1 MSSVG
6 KIVFPFDD
14 CKNYDS
20 IGFASIT
27 AKHKNVDFVTGP
39 DGGEA
44 SAVSFRGTKYSYVL
58 IPNSKKLKRPL
69 DFVYDLTIAVHVYPT
84 KEQDKAP
91 IWKYRPENSGGISL
105 WQIGTGL
112 RFNVMQRAWT
122 RISNDRIVEA
132 PKGSL
137 KINEWNYVAVSYSY
151 TTSEAKIYINGKEVA
166 TKTIPKKSIATGR
179 NVRLGQWRKYHFA
192 GHMACFQAYPEALS
206 EAQILTNK
214 DCPKGMGLIL
224 HGALS
229 IEKY

>member
-1 MSSVG
+1 MSAVG

-14 CKNYDS
+14 CKNYGS

-39 DGGEA
+39 DDGEA

-58 IPNSKKLKRPL
+58 IPNTKKLKRPL
-69 DFVYDLTIAVHVYPT
+69 DFIYDLTIAVHVYPT

-112 RFNVMQRAWT
+112 RFNVMQRSRT
-122 RISNDRIVEA
+122 KILNDRIVEA
-132 PKGSL
+132 PGGSL
-137 KINEWNYVAVSYSY
+137 KINEWNYVAVTYNY
-151 TTSEAKIYINGKEVA
+151 TTSEAKIYVDGKEVA
-166 TKTIPKKSIATGR
+166 MKNIPRKSIATGK

-192 GHMACFQAYPEALS
+192 GHMACFQAYPKALTKA
-206 EAQILTNK
+206 EILTNK
-214 DCPKGMGLIL
+214 DCPKGMGCFYMSELKL
-224 HGALS
+224 
-229 IEKY
+229 